1 MAAKKW
7 SEAKYLLR
15 TILAKAL
22 DSVTHTC
29 LLIELMIRESPN
41 DLTDPISFSTK
52 VQQQFIEAPE
62 FLFWRGRMLMYN
74 GQTDMGKKHIKQAL
88 QIEPDNVKYQKF
100 WKNIQKADKL
110 KEEAAQYVQAA
121 DEESIAKAL
130 DLYGQCL
137 SFDELNTPYNQTIL
151 YNMACALHK
160 VGRDQEAMA
169 ALDRAISVDKEYA
182 KAIIKRADILLEQKK
197 FDESIAEYSKV
208 KEFAPQ
214 TPGLREKLQKAKLE
228 LKKSKRKDYYKLL
241 GVEEKADDAAIKKA
255 YKKSALLW
263 HPDRHSNKTEEEQKE
278 AELKFKEV
286 GEAYE
291 VLSDPKKRD
300 MYDQG
305 MDLEEMQNGGHGAG
319 MNPNDIF

>member
-121 DEESIAKAL
+121 D
-130 DLYGQCL
+130 
-137 SFDELNTPYNQTIL
+137 
-151 YNMACALHK
+151 
-160 VGRDQEAMA
+160 
-169 ALDRAISVDKEYA
+169 
-182 KAIIKRADILLEQKK
+182 
-197 FDESIAEYSKV
+197 
-208 KEFAPQ
+208 
-214 TPGLREKLQKAKLE
+214 
-228 LKKSKRKDYYKLL
+228 
-241 GVEEKADDAAIKKA
+241 
-255 YKKSALLW
+255 
-263 HPDRHSNKTEEEQKE
+263 
-278 AELKFKEV
+278 
-286 GEAYE
+286 
-291 VLSDPKKRD
+291 
-300 MYDQG
+300 
-305 MDLEEMQNGGHGAG
+305 
-319 MNPNDIF
+319 

>member
-1 MAAKKW
+1 
-7 SEAKYLLR
+7 
-15 TILAKAL
+15 
-22 DSVTHTC
+22 
-29 LLIELMIRESPN
+29 
-41 DLTDPISFSTK
+41 
-52 VQQQFIEAPE
+52 
-62 FLFWRGRMLMYN
+62 
-74 GQTDMGKKHIKQAL
+74 
-88 QIEPDNVKYQKF
+88 
-100 WKNIQKADKL
+100 
-110 KEEAAQYVQAA
+110 
-121 DEESIAKAL
+121 
-130 DLYGQCL
+130 
-137 SFDELNTPYNQTIL
+137 
-151 YNMACALHK
+151 MACALHK